1 MQAGERGSSS
11 SSREGTVVEQRDE
24 RTHGL
29 RCVEEEVG
37 ARPRGIRAT
46 PRFGHASLGRAQCC
60 CSPGSLFSY
69 LLPPPPSPRQM
80 PACATSLASPS
91 GTICSR
97 IIALHPGQVYGRR
110 STVHGPRSTCTRR
123 EHAVNEWQPGKQ
135 PLVTRPPTAPPLP
148 PPFVAVSQT
157 PRRHRHPAMA
167 PSRPQIARS

>member
-69 LLPPPPSPRQM
+69 LLPPPPSPRQI

-91 GTICSR
+91 GTILLTHHRTPPRTS
-97 IIALHPGQVYGRR
+97 PR

-135 PLVTRPPTAPPLP
+135 PLVMRPPTAPP

-157 PRRHRHPAMA
+157 PRRHRHPAIA
-167 PSRPQIARS
+167 PSRPQIARF